1 MPGSTAALPLGPPA
15 TAAPWRIVVAFA
27 AIYVIWGSTYLA
39 IRIGIGS
46 VPPFVL
52 ASVRFLVAGAMLYV
66 FARWRGAARPTA
78 VQWRSTAIIGGL
90 LLLCGNGGVVWS
102 ETRVSSGIA
111 ALLVAVVPL
120 WMALFDWIVPGGQRP
135 TRRGV
140 AGLLVGLAGVVI
152 LVSQQ
157 STRATERVDLLG
169 AAALV
174 FASMAWSAGSVY
186 ARVAPL
192 PRSAELTTAMEML
205 CGGGLLAINAAATG
219 QWSAVHWR
227 AVTPASLGALVYL
240 IIFGSIIGFSAY
252 IWLLRVT
259 TPARVATYAYV
270 NPVVA
275 MLLGCL
281 LAGEPLTARTL
292 VAAGVI
298 ISAVVLI
305 TTQRGARSVKGRAE

>member
-152 LVSQQ
+152 LAFRSNRPARP
-157 STRATERVDLLG
+157 SMFCSATQPRSSRRWRGLP
-169 AAALV
+169 AR
-174 FASMAWSAGSVY
+174 SM
-186 ARVAPL
+186 RVAPI
-192 PRSAELTTAMEML
+192 TAL
-205 CGGGLLAINAAATG
+205 GRADHGDGNAVRRRTARDQRG
-219 QWSAVHWR
+219 RDR
-227 AVTPASLGALVYL
+227 AVV
-240 IIFGSIIGFSAY
+240 
-252 IWLLRVT
+252 
-259 TPARVATYAYV
+259 
-270 NPVVA
+270 
-275 MLLGCL
+275 
-281 LAGEPLTARTL
+281 
-292 VAAGVI
+292 
-298 ISAVVLI
+298 
-305 TTQRGARSVKGRAE
+305 GRALARRSRPRRSGRSGLSD